1 MLMQRRK
8 TDLKSDLNH
17 FEADNFVESNLQN
30 ILLQKSISGSL
41 RGFLGDSL
49 GDYFRFAFYCILL
62 AVPLYAITI
71 SIIRHNWIMV
81 IIDALIVPVGFV
93 HGLLLLF
100 GYV

>member
-8 TDLKSDLNH
+8 TDIKSNLNYL
-17 FEADNFVESNLQN
+17 ESESFVESNLQN
-30 ILLQKSISGSL
+30 VLLQNSVSG
-41 RGFLGDSL
+41 SL

-62 AVPLYAITI
+62 AVPIYAITI
-71 SIIRHNWIMV
+71 SIIRNNWIMV

-100 GYV
+100 GYVA

>member
-8 TDLKSDLNH
+8 TDIKSDSNH
-17 FEADNFVESNLQN
+17 FESDDFVESNLHNVFSQN
-30 ILLQKSISGSL
+30 FISGSL
-41 RGFLGDSL
+41 RDSL

-71 SIIRHNWIMV
+71 SIIRSNWIMV

-100 GYV
+100 GYVV

>member
-1 MLMQRRK
+1 MLIPRRK
-8 TDLKSDLNH
+8 TDIKSDLNH
-17 FEADNFVESNLQN
+17 FESDNFVETNLQN
-30 ILLQKSISGSL
+30 VLSQNFISGSP
-41 RGFLGDSL
+41 GDSL
-49 GDYFRFAFYCILL
+49 RDYFRFAFYCILL

-71 SIIRHNWIMV
+71 CIIRHNWIMV

>member
-8 TDLKSDLNH
+8 TDIKSDLNH
-17 FEADNFVESNLQN
+17 LESDNFVESNLQN
-30 ILLQKSISGSL
+30 VMLQNSISGSL
-41 RGFLGDSL
+41 VGFL
-49 GDYFRFAFYCILL
+49 GDYFRFAFYCTLL
-62 AVPLYAITI
+62 AVPLYAITV
-71 SIIRHNWIMV
+71 SIMRNNWIMV

>member
-8 TDLKSDLNH
+8 TDIKSDLNYL
-17 FEADNFVESNLQN
+17 ESESFVESNLQN
-30 ILLQKSISGSL
+30 VLLQNSVSGSL
-41 RGFLGDSL
+41 R
-49 GDYFRFAFYCILL
+49 DYFRFAFYCILL
-62 AVPLYAITI
+62 AVPIYAITI

-100 GYV
+100 GYVA

>member
-8 TDLKSDLNH
+8 TDIKSDLNH
-17 FEADNFVESNLQN
+17 LESDNFVENNLQN
-30 ILLQKSISGSL
+30 VLLQNSISG
-41 RGFLGDSL
+41 SL
-49 GDYFRFAFYCILL
+49 GDYFRFAIYCMLL
-62 AVPLYAITI
+62 AVPLYAITV
-71 SIIRHNWIMV
+71 SIIRNNWIMA

>member
-8 TDLKSDLNH
+8 TDIKSDLNH
-17 FEADNFVESNLQN
+17 FETDNFVESSVQN
-30 ILLQKSISGSL
+30 ILLQNFISG
-41 RGFLGDSL
+41 SL

>member
-8 TDLKSDLNH
+8 TDIKSDLNH
-17 FEADNFVESNLQN
+17 LEADNFVESNLLNVWLQN
-30 ILLQKSISGSL
+30 SISDSL
-41 RGFLGDSL
+41 R
-49 GDYFRFAFYCILL
+49 DYFRFAIYCMLL
-62 AVPLYAITI
+62 AVPLYAITV
-71 SIIRHNWIMV
+71 SILRNNWIMV

>member
-8 TDLKSDLNH
+8 TDIKSDLNH
-17 FEADNFVESNLQN
+17 FESDNFVESNMQNVLLQN
-30 ILLQKSISGSL
+30 FISGCL
-41 RGFLGDSL
+41 A
-49 GDYFRFAFYCILL
+49 DYFRFAFYCILL
-62 AVPLYAITI
+62 AVPLYAITV
-71 SIIRHNWIMV
+71 SIMRNNWIMV